1 MNLETVMT
9 LIKIR
14 GFSPAELARRS
25 GISRQTLTAWK
36 QKVLKQGNPY
46 INLFSETQKRV
57 AQALGVS
64 NEDLDQ
70 SIEII
75 SDPKKR
81 QILET
86 ELLWDKLLKILNP
99 FWRCSARSSC
109 GSGSLGP
116 SVWTSMAP
124 LD

>member
-1 MNLETVMT
+1 METKFLSKAT
-9 LIKIR
+9 
-14 GFSPAELARRS
+14 
-25 GISRQTLTAWK
+25 
-36 QKVLKQGNPY
+36 Y
-46 INLFSETQKRV
+46 INSFSETQKRV

-99 FWRCSARSSC
+99 FGAVVRGHPAALARLVQVYGLLWRR
-109 GSGSLGP
+109 
-116 SVWTSMAP
+116 
-124 LD
+124 